1 MFGRFKDVALLL
13 GRIGVAVVFLAHG
26 LQKWNNGID
35 GTAKFFSMTG
45 IPLPTVAAVFAIAVE
60 ILGSIA
66 FIVGF
71 LLPLVGIGYVV
82 ISVGALLSVHIDNG
96 LTGQGGY
103 ELSLCSRSPGSP
115 SASTAAGSRW
125 TTCCGAA
132 SGPAATP
139 TSASSRTPDPSP

>member
-35 GTAKFFSMTG
+35 GTAKFFEMTG
-45 IPLPTVAAVFAIAVE
+45 IPLPTGAAAFPMTVE
-60 ILGSIA
+60 ILGSVA

-71 LLPLVGIGYVV
+71 LLPLVGIGYGV

-103 ELSLCSRSPGSP
+103 ELVLVLALAGLALGFSGGRLSLAHLLWGRKR
-115 SASTAAGSRW
+115 ARRDVEAGELQN
-125 TTCCGAA
+125 A
-132 SGPAATP
+132 
-139 TSASSRTPDPSP
+139 

>member
-26 LQKWNNGID
+26 LQKWNNGVD
-35 GTAKFFSMTG
+35 GTAKFFEMSG
-45 IPLPTVAAVFAIAVE
+45 IPLPTAAALFAMTVE

-71 LLPLVGIGYVV
+71 LLPLVGLGYVV

-103 ELSLCSRSPGSP
+103 ELVLVLALAGLALGFNGGRLSLDHLLWGRKRARRESP
-115 SASTAAGSRW
+115 AGELQN
-125 TTCCGAA
+125 A
-132 SGPAATP
+132 
-139 TSASSRTPDPSP
+139 

>member
-1 MFGRFKDVALLL
+1 MFGRVKDVALLL

-26 LQKWNNGID
+26 LQKWNNGLD
-35 GTAKFFSMTG
+35 GTAKFFEMSG
-45 IPLPTVAAVFAIAVE
+45 IPLPTAAAIFAMTVE

-103 ELSLCSRSPGSP
+103 ELVLVLALAGLALGFNGGRLSLDHLLWGRK
-115 SASTAAGSRW
+115 
-125 TTCCGAA
+125 
-132 SGPAATP
+132 
-139 TSASSRTPDPSP
+139 RTRRDAEVGELANA

>member
-26 LQKWNNGID
+26 IQKWNNGVD
-35 GTAKFFSMTG
+35 ATAKFFGMTG
-45 IPLPTVAAVFAIAVE
+45 IPLPTAAAVFAMTVE

-103 ELSLCSRSPGSP
+103 ELVLVLALAGLALGFNGGRLSLDHLLWGRVRARRESRVGDLQ
-115 SASTAAGSRW
+115 TA
-125 TTCCGAA
+125 
-132 SGPAATP
+132 
-139 TSASSRTPDPSP
+139 

>member
-26 LQKWNNGID
+26 LQKWHNGVS
-35 GTAKFFSMTG
+35 GTAKFFEMSG
-45 IPLPTVAAVFAIAVE
+45 IPLPTAAAVFAMTVE

-66 FIVGF
+66 FIAGF
-71 LLPLVGIGYVV
+71 LLPLVGLGYVV

-103 ELSLCSRSPGSP
+103 ELVLVLALAGLALGFNGGRLSLDHLLWGRKR
-115 SASTAAGSRW
+115 ARRDVEAGELQN
-125 TTCCGAA
+125 A
-132 SGPAATP
+132 
-139 TSASSRTPDPSP
+139 

>member
-35 GTAKFFSMTG
+35 GTAKFFGMTG
-45 IPLPTVAAVFAIAVE
+45 IPLPTAAAVFAMTVE
-60 ILGSIA
+60 VLGSIA

-71 LLPLVGIGYVV
+71 LLPLVGLGYVV

-96 LTGQGGY
+96 LTGQAGY
-103 ELSLCSRSPGSP
+103 ELVLVL
-115 SASTAAGSRW
+115 ALAGLALGFNGGR
-125 TTCCGAA
+125 
-132 SGPAATP
+132 
-139 TSASSRTPDPSP
+139 PSPHPPLWGRKRPRRAREAGRRASPPA